1 MIGDLL
7 IQPQP
12 DEPAIGQEH
21 PHVLDD
27 RGVPG
32 MRCSTCHQAEHNT
45 ASGVPGKPNWHLAS
59 LSMGWEGLAHG
70 PLCPALKDPQRN
82 GRRDVRAL
90 IRHLGEDPLV
100 SYGWDPGGRRTPVPI
115 PRETVVKLMEV
126 WTQAGS
132 PCPR

>member
-1 MIGDLL
+1 
-7 IQPQP
+7 
-12 DEPAIGQEH
+12 
-21 PHVLDD
+21 
-27 RGVPG
+27 
-32 MRCSTCHQAEHNT
+32 
-45 ASGVPGKPNWHLAS
+45 
-59 LSMGWEGLAHG
+59 MGWEGLAHG
-70 PLCPALKDPQRN
+70 PLCRALKDPQRN